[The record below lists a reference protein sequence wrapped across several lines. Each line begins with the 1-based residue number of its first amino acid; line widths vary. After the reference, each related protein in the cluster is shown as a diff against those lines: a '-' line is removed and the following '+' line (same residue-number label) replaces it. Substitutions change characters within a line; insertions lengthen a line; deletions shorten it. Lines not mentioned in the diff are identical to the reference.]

1 MRYDVR
7 CEKCQWTGEVE
18 KPMTAAL
25 PRCRCGGTLKRLF
38 RTAPAVQYHADGF
51 TLNDTRFKSQV
62 GADRYARF
70 EAQKRDAEQRARAGR
85 LTNYE
90 NALEAI

>member
-7 CEKCQWTGEVE
+7 CQRCRWMGEIE

-38 RTAPAVQYHADGF
+38 RDAPPVQYHAQGF
-51 TLNDTRFKSQV
+51 TLNETRFKRQV
-62 GADRYARF
+62 GSERYARF
-70 EAQKRDAEQRARAGR
+70 EAQKRDAEKRAQAER
-85 LTNYE
+85 LTDYE
-90 NALEAI
+90 KALEAI